1 MSSDIYNICS
11 WNDNENNKE
20 DKQENKMVQINGKE
34 YVTVAERLEKLHCEH
49 EKVGIQTEVLRF
61 DDEIVLVKAVLSIDD
76 REFVGHAQEVI
87 GSSEVNSTSALENA
101 ETSGVG

>member
-1 MSSDIYNICS
+1 MHSGIYNAHS

-49 EKVGIQTEVLRF
+49 EKVGIQFMSHQQIKE
-61 DDEIVLVKAVLSIDD
+61 E
-76 REFVGHAQEVI
+76 
-87 GSSEVNSTSALENA
+87 
-101 ETSGVG
+101 